1 MNYGTPGS
9 EYDKHYYE
17 PRASHKVSP
26 TRGGGNYY
34 GDDGES
40 MGTMTNALRNFQIGA
55 TTVSE
60 DETQINGILKGLKS
74 KYAEIEDFV
83 AQREDEKAGIIED
96 INVLTQRLKALA
108 KSIVK
113 KKSLYES
120 YDKIINDSE
129 NALGKITESTKT
141 LLQVVK
147 KENGSLNKLTY
158 SAKK

>member
-1 MNYGTPGS
+1 MNFSTPAS
-9 EYDKHYYE
+9 HYDKQYYR
-17 PRASHKVSP
+17 PQSSVRASPNKP
-26 TRGGGNYY
+26 YPDQGY
-34 GDDGES
+34 EEI
-40 MGTMTNALRNFQIGA
+40 GTVTNAFRNFQLGA

-60 DETQINGILKGLKS
+60 DETQINGILNGLKN
-74 KYAEIEDFV
+74 KLGEIEDQI
-83 AQREDEKAGIIED
+83 AQKEDEKAGIIED

-113 KKSLYES
+113 KKNLYDS
-120 YDKIINDSE
+120 YDKIVNDAE

-141 LLQVVK
+141 LLHVVK

>member
-9 EYDKHYYE
+9 DYGKGGYYDQRNSNRNSPSKGGYYQD
-17 PRASHKVSP
+17 KVME
-26 TRGGGNYY
+26 GMN
-34 GDDGES
+34 
-40 MGTMTNALRNFQIGA
+40 TMNSALRNFQLGA
-55 TTVSE
+55 TSVSE
-60 DETQINGILKGLKS
+60 DEVQINGILKGLKS
-74 KYAEIEDFV
+74 KLAEIDNYI
-83 AQREDEKAGIIED
+83 AQREDEKAGVIED

-108 KSIVK
+108 KSIAK

-129 NALGKITESTKT
+129 NALGKITDSTKT

>member
-9 EYDKHYYE
+9 DYGKGYYDQRGSNRNSPSKGGYYQDE
-17 PRASHKVSP
+17 MEGMNTLNSA
-26 TRGGGNYY
+26 
-34 GDDGES
+34 
-40 MGTMTNALRNFQIGA
+40 MRNFQMGA
-55 TTVSE
+55 TSVSE
-60 DETQINGILKGLKS
+60 DEVQINGILKGLKG
-74 KYAEIEDFV
+74 KLAEIDGYI
-83 AQREDEKAGIIED
+83 AQREDEKAGVIED

-108 KSIVK
+108 KSIAK

-129 NALGKITESTKT
+129 NALGKITDSTKT